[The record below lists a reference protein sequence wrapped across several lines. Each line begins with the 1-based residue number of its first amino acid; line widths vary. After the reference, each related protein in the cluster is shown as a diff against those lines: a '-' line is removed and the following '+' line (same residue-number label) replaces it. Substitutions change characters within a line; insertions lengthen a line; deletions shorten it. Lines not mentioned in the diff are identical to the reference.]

1 MSIYRLVLLVASL
14 DKLGTRFPIDGLN
27 QDDCFIVE
35 VRIPR
40 DVGHDSMLIA
50 DSIPNLRRTPA
61 GCSE

>member
-1 MSIYRLVLLVASL
+1 MSIYKLVLLVASL

-40 DVGHDSMLIA
+40 DGGQHSKLKTYTCGVF
-50 DSIPNLRRTPA
+50 
-61 GCSE
+61 